1 MRIPLS
7 WLEELLE
14 LDGISAEE
22 IAERLSLQSVETT
35 VDTFGMDLEGV
46 VFGKVLETRDHPER
60 KDLLVATV
68 RVGENAK
75 VQVVTADRSVKE
87 GDGVLVALPN
97 SRVGERCI
105 AKREFQGVVSEGM
118 LLSAQDLGLEEKSEG
133 VLKVEE
139 NLSPGADAGA
149 ILGFGEKIL
158 ELDITPN
165 RGDVL
170 SVRGL
175 ARDLSAILGLPKK
188 NVEAEA
194 LADRGELTIEIEDG
208 DCRRYRG
215 VILEGVKV
223 KDSPLRIRKRLW
235 QCGMKTINNVVD
247 VTNYILLQEGQPLH
261 AFDLDRLE
269 GGIRVRSAKAGERIV
284 TLDGEERALDEE
296 ILVIADEKRPVAI
309 AGVMGGLESA
319 VTSRTTRILLEAA
332 YFNPKRVRKSSKKL
346 GLQTESSY
354 RFERNVDIEGVNRA
368 QDLAV
373 NMIREVAGGEVVAV
387 RDVYPKRYE
396 PRRIFLPMG
405 KFIRYAGES
414 YRNEEVSSILTAL
427 EIPHQIK
434 RCGIEVLVPSH
445 RSFDLHR
452 DVDIVEEIMRV
463 KGYESFPSE
472 PLKLPS
478 VGNYWRDEILDIKK
492 FLRSKGLREVINIS
506 YEDAELYD
514 LLGLE
519 KPTVE
524 IINPLLP
531 TQKFMR
537 SSLIPSLLRTALFN
551 ENHYNY
557 DLALFE
563 LGRVFLREGEEE
575 RLGILLKGDLRKFP
589 KKAWE
594 PYDLIEIIEGLA
606 RIRGREIQLESSAI
620 GFLHPHAQAR
630 VLLDGKEIG
639 FVGRLRPD
647 LTARLE
653 LRGDPLLCEIRLGPF
668 LGDRIPRYRVL
679 SKFPPVVRDLALL
692 VDKKM
697 SVSKLLN
704 EIKSQLGE
712 KVEEVMVFDLYTGE
726 KVGEGKKSVGVRLVL
741 RSMEGSLSSEEV
753 GSLIQDLIGR
763 LRERLGVEIR

>member
-1 MRIPLS
+1 MRVPIS
-7 WLEELLE
+7 WLEEFLD
-14 LDGISAEE
+14 LDGVSPEE
-22 IAERLSLQSVETT
+22 IAERLSLQSVEAT
-35 VDTFGMDLEGV
+35 VDTFGTDLDGV
-46 VFGKVLETRDHPER
+46 VFGKVLEVKEHPKR
-60 KDLLVATV
+60 KGLYVVLVQA
-68 RVGENAK
+68 GENTK
-75 VQVVTADRSVKE
+75 VHIVTADGSLKE

-97 SRVGERCI
+97 SRVGDRCI
-105 AKREFQGVVSEGM
+105 TRREFEGVVSEGM

-133 VLKVEE
+133 VLKIEE
-139 NLSPGADAGA
+139 DFGPGTDGGH

-188 NVEAEA
+188 KVEAEP
-194 LADRGELTIEIEDG
+194 LTDTGELTIEIEDE
-208 DCRRYRG
+208 DCHRYRG
-215 VILEGVKV
+215 VILEGVRV

-235 QCGMKTINNVVD
+235 QCGIKAINNVVD
-247 VTNYILLQEGQPLH
+247 ITNYILLQEGQPLH

-284 TLDGEERALDEE
+284 TLDGEERILDEDVL
-296 ILVIADEKRPVAI
+296 IIADGRRPVAI

-319 VTSRTTRILLEAA
+319 VTFETERILLESA
-332 YFNPKRVRKSSKKL
+332 YFDPRRVRKSSKKL
-346 GLQTESSY
+346 GIQTESSY
-354 RFERNVDIEGVNRA
+354 RFERNVDVERVDRA

-373 NMIREVAGGEVVAV
+373 SMVREVAGGEVRAV
-387 RDVYPKRYE
+387 KDVYPKKYE
-396 PRRIFLPMG
+396 PRKIFLPMG

-414 YRNEEVSSILTAL
+414 YRNEEVGRILSAL

-445 RSFDLHR
+445 RSFDLSR
-452 DVDIVEEIMRV
+452 DVDVIEEIMRV

-472 PLKLPS
+472 TLKLPS
-478 VGNYWRDEILDIKK
+478 KGTHWRDEILEIKK
-492 FLRSKGLREVINIS
+492 FLRSRGLREVINIS
-506 YEDAELYD
+506 YEDSELYD

-519 KPTVE
+519 RPAVE

-531 TQKFMR
+531 TQRFMR

-551 ENHYNY
+551 ESHYNY

-563 LGRVFLREGEEE
+563 VGKVFLKEGEEE

-589 KKAWE
+589 RKAWE
-594 PYDLIEIIEGLA
+594 PYDMIEIIEGLA
-606 RIRGREIQLESSAI
+606 RIRGRDVQLESSTI
-620 GFLHPHAQAR
+620 GFLHPHVQAR
-630 VLLDGKEIG
+630 VLLEGREIG
-639 FVGRLRPD
+639 FVGRLHPD

-653 LRGDPLLCEIRLGPF
+653 LRGDPILCEIQLGPL
-668 LGDRIPRYRVL
+668 LGDRMPRYRAL

-692 VDKKM
+692 VDKKV

-712 KVEEVMVFDLYTGE
+712 KVEEVMVFDIYTGE
-726 KVGEGKKSVGVRLVL
+726 KVGEGKKSVGVRLVF
-741 RSMEGSLSSEEV
+741 RSKEGSLSSEEV